1 MITTHEIIQLIFY
14 IVVLTAL
21 APLLGGF
28 FAKVLKG
35 EKSFLTPVFGKV
47 ESFIY
52 KFSRINPSEEMDWKV
67 YTFALMAFNLFGIL
81 FLIVIQLIQSYLP
94 LNPQGLPNVELTL
107 AINTAVSFVTNTN
120 WQSYGGETTLGYFV
134 QMIGLAVQNFV
145 SAATAIAVLLVLIR
159 ALKTRKGNTLGNF
172 WVDLTRSTIYI
183 LLPLAIIWALVLVSQ
198 GVVQTFS
205 SYKEVTMLEGAKQV
219 IPLGPAASQIAIKML
234 GTNGGGFF
242 NTNSAFPFENPTP
255 FSNFIQVLGILLIS
269 ASLVFTF
276 GRMIGSKKHAWVI
289 YGVMLFLFVAGLSVS
304 IYSEYSTNP
313 IFHTSGLM
321 EGKESR
327 FGVANSVL
335 WSTATTSASNGSVNA
350 MHSSL
355 SPLAGMITL
364 FNMEI
369 GEIIFG
375 GVGCG
380 LYGILLFVFL
390 TVFIAGLMI
399 GRTPEYLGK
408 KIESREVKWSI
419 VAILL
424 PSAVIL
430 LFSAIAMKTTAGLSS
445 LANAGPHGYSEILY
459 AFSSAAG
466 NNGSAFAGL
475 NANTTFYN
483 LMMALGMFIGRFGVL
498 IPVMIISG
506 SLVKKNITPA
516 SSGTLSTENFLF
528 GLLLVGVILI
538 VGALTF
544 FPALSFGPI
553 IEHLL
558 MGQGITF

>member
-1 MITTHEIIQLIFY
+1 MITIHEIIQLVFY

-35 EKSFLTPVFGKV
+35 EKTFLTPVFGKL
-47 ESFIY
+47 ESVIY
-52 KFSRINPSEEMDWKV
+52 KVSKINPSEEMDWKV
-67 YTFALMAFNLFGIL
+67 YTFALMAFNFFGII
-81 FLIVIQLIQSYLP
+81 FLVVIQLIQSYLP
-94 LNPQGLPNVELTL
+94 LNPQGLPNVEITL

-134 QMIGLAVQNFV
+134 QMIGLTVQNFV

-159 ALKTRKGNTLGNF
+159 ALKTRKGTTLGNF
-172 WVDLTRSTIYI
+172 WVDLTRSTVYI

-242 NTNSAFPFENPTP
+242 NVNSAFPFENSTP

-289 YGVMLFLFVAGLSVS
+289 YGVMLFLFVVGLSVS
-304 IYSEYSTNP
+304 VYAEYSTNP
-313 IFHTSGLM
+313 IFNTSGLM
-321 EGKESR
+321 EGKEVR

-335 WSTATTSASNGSVNA
+335 WSTATTAASNGSVNA

-355 SPLAGMITL
+355 SPLAGMITM
-364 FNMEI
+364 FNMEL

-375 GVGCG
+375 GNGCG
-380 LYGILLFVFL
+380 LYGMLLFVFL

-419 VAILL
+419 IAILL
-424 PSAVIL
+424 PSACIL
-430 LFSAIAMKTTAGLSS
+430 IFSAIAMKTTAGLSS

-475 NANTTFYN
+475 NANTVFWN
-483 LMMALGMFIGRFGVL
+483 LMLALTMFIARFGAI
-498 IPVMIISG
+498 IPVMVIAG
-506 SLVKKNITPA
+506 GLVKKNITPS
-516 SSGTLSTENFLF
+516 SSGTLSTENLLF
-528 GLLLVGVILI
+528 GILLLGVILI

-544 FPALSFGPI
+544 FPALSFGPVL
-553 IEHLL
+553 EHLL

>member
-1 MITTHEIIQLIFY
+1 MITTHEIIQLVFY

-35 EKSFLTPVFGKV
+35 EKNFLTPVFGKV
-47 ESFIY
+47 ESAVY
-52 KFSRINPSEEMDWKV
+52 KVSKINPSEEMDWKV

-81 FLIVIQLIQSYLP
+81 FLVVIQLLQSYLP
-94 LNPQGLPNVELTL
+94 LNPQGLPNIEITL

-120 WQSYGGETTLGYFV
+120 WQSYAGETTLGYFV
-134 QMIGLAVQNFV
+134 QMIGLTVQNFV
-145 SAATAIAVLLVLIR
+145 SAATAIAVLLVLTR
-159 ALKTRKGNTLGNF
+159 AFITRKGNTLGNF

-183 LLPLAIIWALVLVSQ
+183 LLPLAIVWALLSVSQ
-198 GVVQTFS
+198 GGVQTFS
-205 SYKEVTMLEGAKQV
+205 SYKEVTTLEGAKQV
-219 IPLGPAASQIAIKML
+219 IPLGPAASQVAIKML

-242 NTNSAFPFENPTP
+242 NTNSAFPFENSTP
-255 FSNFIQVLGILLIS
+255 FSNFLQVLSLLLIA

-289 YGVMLFLFVAGLSVS
+289 YGVMLFLFVVGLSVS
-304 IYSEYSTNP
+304 VYSEYSTNP
-313 IFHTSGLM
+313 IFHASGLM
-321 EGKESR
+321 EGKETR
-327 FGVANSVL
+327 FGVANSIL
-335 WSTATTSASNGSVNA
+335 WSTATTAVSNGSVNA

-355 SPLAGMITL
+355 SPLAGMITM
-364 FNMEI
+364 FNMQI

-380 LYGILLFVFL
+380 LYGMLLFVFL
-390 TVFIAGLMI
+390 TVFIGGLMI

-419 VAILL
+419 IAILL
-424 PSAVIL
+424 PSACTL
-430 LFSAIAMKTTAGLSS
+430 LFSAIAMKTAAGLSS

-475 NANTTFYN
+475 NANTPFYN
-483 LMMALGMFIGRFGVL
+483 LMLALTMFIARFGAI
-498 IPVMIISG
+498 IPVMVIAG
-506 SLVKKNITPA
+506 GLVKKNITPA
-516 SSGTLSTENFLF
+516 SSGTLSTENLLF
-528 GLLLVGVILI
+528 GILLISVILI

-553 IEHLL
+553 LEHLL

>member
-1 MITTHEIIQLIFY
+1 MITTHEIIQLTFY

-35 EKSFLTPVFGKV
+35 EKNFLTPVFGKV
-47 ESFIY
+47 ELAIY

-81 FLIVIQLIQSYLP
+81 FLVVIQLLQSYLP
-94 LNPQGLPNVELTL
+94 LNPQGLPNVEITL

-120 WQSYGGETTLGYFV
+120 WQSYAGETTLGNFV

-145 SAATAIAVLLVLIR
+145 SAATAIAVLLALTR

-183 LLPLAIIWALVLVSQ
+183 LLPLAIILALLLVSQ

-205 SYKEVTMLEGAKQV
+205 SYHDVTSLEGAKQS
-219 IPLGPAASQIAIKML
+219 IPLGPAASQIAIKQL

-242 NTNSAFPFENPTP
+242 NVNSSFPLENPTP
-255 FSNFIQVLGILLIS
+255 FSNFLQVLAILLIS

-276 GRMIGSKKHAWVI
+276 GRLIGSKKHAWVI

-304 IYSEYSTNP
+304 VYSEYSTNP
-313 IFHTSGLM
+313 VFHASGLM
-321 EGKESR
+321 EGKEAR

-335 WSTATTSASNGSVNA
+335 WSTATTAASNGSVNS

-355 SPLAGMITL
+355 SPLSGMIAL

-369 GEIIFG
+369 GEVIFG
-375 GVGCG
+375 GNGCG
-380 LYGILLFVFL
+380 LYGMLLFVFL

-424 PSAVIL
+424 PSVVVL
-430 LFSAIAMKTTAGLSS
+430 LFSAIAMKTATGLSS
-445 LANAGPHGYSEILY
+445 PANAGPHGYSEILY

-483 LMMALGMFIGRFGVL
+483 LMMASGMLIGRFGVL
-498 IPVMIISG
+498 IPVMVIAG
-506 SLVKKNITPA
+506 GLVKKNITPA
-516 SSGTLSTENFLF
+516 SSGTLSTENLLF
-528 GLLLVGVILI
+528 GLLLISVILI

-544 FPALSFGPI
+544 FPVLSFGPI